1 MNKIKKLDF
10 MNEIRLLSFDEL
22 SNKVVVLKKEL
33 MNNRIKLSN
42 NGSKDVTRASKIRV
56 NLSRILTVIRALE
69 LKK

>member
-42 NGSKDVTRASKIRV
+42 NGSKDVTQASKIRV